1 MAMLIRNCVNTYVM
15 NPRFLVLIWSF
26 LQAALVAGGGEHVFS
41 HRSVELGPHWAGTAS
56 APVID
61 DPGLRLIAAEFMADI
76 QQIGSLLPPSTDA
89 AVGTGI
95 MRAWPSANDERLKG
109 AMHGFMSQ
117 PTTHASVALQ
127 ALHQPAAPKIR
138 LPAVP
143 PNDTKK
149 SGGKDSAKVV
159 PKSDAK
165 KSGGKDSAKAKE
177 VNEKE
182 ELVTSLYL
190 WFAVGTLFMSFVFC
204 CCVGEFIDPE
214 SVFFNFIVD
223 LVIITSAV
231 FIAMDLANP
240 DEKDRF
246 IIAQHCFTAFF
257 MLEVVIRIRALGIS
271 FFSEFWGIFD
281 FTLVWAAAVE
291 LWILPIVSYIMKDSG
306 LEYLTEY
313 DWLPN
318 LVRSLRLLRLLRLFR
333 LLRPESSFRA
343 QKDDKEGMDDLAE
356 VWVMIP
362 KDGGKVGKSRSKT
375 MAAP

>member
-1 MAMLIRNCVNTYVM
+1 MLIRNCVNTYVM

-26 LQAALVAGGGEHVFS
+26 LQAALVAGGDEHVFS

-127 ALHQPAAPKIR
+127 
-138 LPAVP
+138 
-143 PNDTKK
+143 
-149 SGGKDSAKVV
+149 
-159 PKSDAK
+159 
-165 KSGGKDSAKAKE
+165 
-177 VNEKE
+177 
-182 ELVTSLYL
+182 
-190 WFAVGTLFMSFVFC
+190 
-204 CCVGEFIDPE
+204 
-214 SVFFNFIVD
+214 
-223 LVIITSAV
+223 VIITSAV